1 MINKGTPVKN
11 DKGKPFNDYFS
22 YAKANYGDNLLCQM
36 KAHGTPLEMG
46 VCICMYNESREM
58 LQNTLKGVGAN
69 IYNLW
74 KQGVDPDKIFVSII
88 QDGI

>member
-1 MINKGTPVKN
+1 
-11 DKGKPFNDYFS
+11 
-22 YAKANYGDNLLCQM
+22 M